1 MKRFTHIMSVDI
13 RPVAAFILAGALVLA
28 SPVLMARTI
37 RVHYINQGPS
47 PRPVSID
54 LPVGARI
61 IGGRVNVMAHS
72 GGSAP
77 YTLTAVTL
85 DINGK
90 QVNPDTHRIAP
101 SQIRG
106 FGTLR
111 CVGAGETKTFKWDLS
126 RILVA
131 NPNRAAT
138 GSIVVDLR
146 NQFHPGRNEISIHT
160 SVGSNSWVRGEIVLR
175 LAESAHTIR

>member
-1 MKRFTHIMSVDI
+1 MKCT
-13 RPVAAFILAGALVLA
+13 
-28 SPVLMARTI
+28 
-37 RVHYINQGPS
+37 
-47 PRPVSID
+47 
-54 LPVGARI
+54 
-61 IGGRVNVMAHS
+61 AHS

-111 CVGAGETKTFKWDLS
+111 SVGAGETKTFKWDLS
-126 RILVA
+126 QLPIA
-131 NPNRAAT
+131 NPNRYGV
-138 GSIVVDLR
+138 GSITVNLVRRLHAGT
-146 NQFHPGRNEISIHT
+146 NTVSVHT
-160 SVGSNSWVRGEIVLR
+160 SVGSNSWVRCKMAVR
-175 LAESAHTIR
+175 LD